1 MTRRAKYKEPMTN
14 VLARIKETDHEIL
27 KRNASEKEN
36 VTEMIQRAV
45 QILINQEGWR

>member
-14 VLARIKETDHEIL
+14 VLVRIRQTDHEIL

-36 VTEMIQRAV
+36 VTEMIQKAV
-45 QILINQEGWR
+45 QVFILQNGLK